1 MTNKRPSIT
10 VRLLTRLADSV
21 CAHPRWWI
29 FPQLIF
35 FLLAVLYTVNFLQFK
50 MDRNDLVSADDE
62 GHRAYMEYLKEF
74 PLQTELVVVVES
86 ESKERNRQFVE
97 RLGARLESE
106 TNLFADVFYKGD
118 LKLLGDKALLFLPEE
133 DLRALKSRLQDYQPF
148 IENFTHASNL
158 VSFFNQMNRQIRTA
172 QKQTKERNQ
181 SMLGALPAVGK
192 IVDQA
197 TDSLGR
203 PGVPPSPGL
212 AALFG
217 GEGEAEQQMYITF
230 LNGQLYLVSARPRN
244 AELAA
249 ESVIRLREL
258 IAETKQEVPGM
269 NVAATGEK
277 ILEFDEMM
285 QSQKD
290 STKATIVAIGLCG
303 LIFIFGYR
311 ETGRPI
317 KAVFCLLIGLGFTMG
332 FTTLTVGHLNI
343 LTITFVPILVGLAI
357 DFGVHVITRYEEEL
371 RDGVEEKDAMHTAI
385 VHTGQGI
392 FSGAFTTAGAFF
404 AMGVTEFKGIR
415 EMGIICGGGMLV
427 CLIPMMTL
435 LPALLL
441 RGRQNRLDH
450 FRHVQPG
457 FTNRVEKF
465 CLSTPW
471 LMIGL
476 GMAVTILAAWQGSKV
491 VFDYNLLNLQS
502 KDLPAVALS
511 RKLIDSNS
519 RSVIF
524 AAVQTDTM
532 EGALALEKKFKVLPS
547 VATVNFGGIDN
558 MGRYLTEDQSVKLAL
573 VREVQKTVSDVDFVP
588 PDASPVDINLLSSV
602 LYSLGGYMGS
612 AAGIVGNDNP
622 ALRKQLETVRRST
635 FELTKRML
643 DDTTRRPAEKLGQ
656 FQDRLFSDIRETFAA
671 IRGQDA
677 TGPLNVKD
685 LPRSLRDRFLG
696 VTGKYLLHI
705 YPKKNIWNRDNQAE
719 FIAELRTVSDRVTGT
734 PVEQY
739 EYTSLL
745 VRSYIEAALYALGA
759 IILLVGVHFR
769 RLGMVL
775 LSLVPVAIGTIW
787 TAGIMHLLDLPVNP
801 ANIMVLPLVVGI
813 GVTNGIHILNRF
825 IEEGT
830 PSLLTK
836 STGKAV
842 LISGLTTIAGFASLA
857 LGKHQ
862 GIQSLGL
869 VMSIGVACCM
879 LAALTVMPALL
890 MVGSTNP
897 KWKKPSD
904 DNAAITGQGGT
915 EVKTS

>member
-1 MTNKRPSIT
+1 MNNQRPSIP

-21 CAHPRWWI
+21 CAHPGWWI
-29 FPQLIF
+29 FPQLIAF
-35 FLLAVLYTVNFLQFK
+35 VLAVVYTVNFLEFK
-50 MDRNDLVSADDE
+50 MDRNDLISADDE
-62 GHRAYMEYLKEF
+62 GHRAYMEYLEEF
-74 PLQTELVVVVES
+74 PLQTELVIVAES

-97 RLGARLESE
+97 RLGAKLEVE
-106 TNLFADVFYKGD
+106 TNLFTDVFYKGD

-133 DLRALKSRLQDYQPF
+133 ELRALKTRLEDYEPF
-148 IENFTHASNL
+148 IENFTQASNL
-158 VSFFNQMNRQIRTA
+158 VSFFNQVNRQIRTA
-172 QKQTKERNQ
+172 QRKTEAQNQ
-181 SMLGALPAVGK
+181 SLLGALPAIET

-217 GEGEAEQQMYITF
+217 GGGEAEQMYITF
-230 LNGQLYLVSARPRN
+230 SDGRLYLVTARPRS
-244 AELAA
+244 AA
-249 ESVIRLREL
+249 VARESVIRLREL
-258 IAETKQEVPGM
+258 VAQTKLEVPGM

-290 STKATIVAIGLCG
+290 STKASFVAVALCG
-303 LIFIFGYR
+303 LIFVFGYR

-371 RDGVEEKDAMHTAI
+371 REGAEEKAAMHIAI
-385 VHTGQGI
+385 VQTGQGI

-450 FRHVQPG
+450 FRHVKPG
-457 FTNRVEKF
+457 LTNRVEKF
-465 CLSTPW
+465 CLGRPG

-476 GMAVTILAAWQGSKV
+476 GTVITALAAWQGSKV

-519 RSVIF
+519 RSVIY
-524 AAVQTDTM
+524 AAVQTDSM
-532 EGALALEKKFKVLPS
+532 AEALAMEKKFKDLPS

-558 MGRYLTEDQSVKLAL
+558 MGRYLTEDQSVKLEL
-573 VREVQKTVSDVDFVP
+573 VKEVQAVVSHVRFVP
-588 PDASPVDINLLSSV
+588 SDASPVDISLLSSV

-612 AAGIVGNDNP
+612 AADAVGDEDP
-622 ALRKQLETVRRST
+622 TLRKQLLAVRSST
-635 FELTKRML
+635 FDLTKRMF
-643 DDTTRRPAEKLGQ
+643 DDTTRQPGRKLGL

-671 IRGQDA
+671 IRDQDA
-677 TGPLNVKD
+677 SGPLRVND
-685 LPRSLRDRFLG
+685 LPGSLRDRFLG
-696 VTGKYLLHI
+696 VTGKYLLQI
-705 YPKKNIWNRDNQAE
+705 YPKKNIWNRDNQEE
-719 FIAELRTVSDRVTGT
+719 FVTELRTVSERVTGT

-745 VRSYIEAALYALGA
+745 VRSYIEAALYALAA
-759 IILLVGVHFR
+759 IIVLVGIHFR
-769 RLGMVL
+769 KVGMVL
-775 LSLVPVAIGTIW
+775 LSLVPVVIGTIW
-787 TAGIMHLLDLPVNP
+787 TAGIMHLLYLPVNP

-813 GVTNGIHILNRF
+813 GVTNGIHILNRYV
-825 IEEGT
+825 EEGT

-842 LISGLTTIAGFASLA
+842 VISGLTTIAGFVSLA
-857 LGKHQ
+857 LGNHQ

-890 MVGSTNP
+890 ML
-897 KWKKPSD
+897 KKP
-904 DNAAITGQGGT
+904 
-915 EVKTS
+915 V